1 MLRKKTIKNCVL
13 SYFLFFRQLLVLLF
27 LGNIFLFFSYE
38 RSFFDYDAV
47 RNHQI
52 LNGFLNGDFSSVFSH
67 LSPLFFLV
75 YWPFYALTE
84 RHEIGMWVNG
94 FFLLLHLG
102 QWASYCAKRWSW
114 EKPAKITFTLFYG
127 TSYFVLY
134 QVQCIS
140 IEPLSLFIFG
150 WLWQQNEKESP
161 YTWPL
166 FALLSLVNYKALLLF
181 PFFLG
186 RSIFEGNSGHIKKR
200 FTLLPRT
207 ETVVKIIFSGLFSL
221 FFLLVLGW
229 FSGAGTLNYF
239 ARVYG
244 LFTARAAQS
253 APLDLF
259 FYPKYLLHFEA
270 LLLPM
275 GLLLGVI
282 LSKEFVK
289 RNIFFF
295 CFLVG
300 NFLLMSFLPKAVR
313 GLLFIFPLLYAFAW
327 MGLLRGQKKSS
338 FALHFALCINLFFA
352 LEQAYMQLH
361 PKGENGAKKMA
372 QCVEEGGI
380 KNLKTTASLQ
390 MQPYLRS
397 KVNLQPSLIF
407 LPDKKNNHLLF
418 DDYWH
423 AVQAHAPTFPEAEV
437 LCRVPA
443 PELHNPMLFLEH
455 CEFSNRTFDEAM
467 EAWKTRYAP
476 EVRLLL
482 LEKP

>member
-1 MLRKKTIKNCVL
+1 MKSDTLTPRLFFAEYST
-13 SYFLFFRQLLVLLF
+13 FLFLVF
-27 LGNIFLFFSYE
+27 IFFFFSYA
-38 RSFFDYDAV
+38 RPFFDYDAV

-52 LNGFLNGDFSSVFSH
+52 LNAFLGGDFSSVFSH
-67 LSPLFFLV
+67 LSPLFFLA
-75 YWPFYALTE
+75 YWPFYGLTE

-102 QWASYCAKRWSW
+102 QWANYCAKKWYWQSA
-114 EKPAKITFTLFYG
+114 EKIAFILFYG

-134 QVQCIS
+134 QAQCIA

-150 WLWQQNEKESP
+150 WLWQQSEKESP

-186 RSIFEGNSGHIKKR
+186 RSLFEGNSRHIQKR
-200 FTLLPRT
+200 FTLLPKA
-207 ETVVKIIFSGLFSL
+207 ETVVKIVFSGLFSL
-221 FFLLVLGW
+221 LFLLALGW
-229 FSGAGTLNYF
+229 LSGAGTLNYF

-259 FYPKYLLHFEA
+259 FYPQYLLHFEA
-270 LLLPM
+270 LLLPV
-275 GLLLGVI
+275 GLLLGLK
-282 LSKEFVK
+282 LSKEFFK
-289 RNIFFF
+289 KNILFF

-300 NFLLMSFLPKAVR
+300 SFLLMSFLPKAVR
-313 GLLFIFPLLYAFAW
+313 GLLFVFPLLYAFAW
-327 MGLLRGQKKSS
+327 MGLLRVQKKSS
-338 FALHFALCINLFFA
+338 FALYFALCINLLFA
-352 LEQAYMQLH
+352 LAQAYTQLH
-361 PKGENGAKKMA
+361 PNGENGAKKMA
-372 QCVEEGGI
+372 QCVEERGI

-390 MQPYLRS
+390 IQPYLKS
-397 KVNLQPSLIF
+397 SVKLYPNLVF
-407 LPDKKNNHLLF
+407 LPQEKIKYLLF

-467 EAWKTRYAP
+467 EAWQTHYAP
-476 EVRLLL
+476 EMRLLRL
-482 LEKP
+482 NEKK